1 MSPRFSRFRAVRR
14 SPTDPNFVLLSV
26 RGKKI
31 LIRIGEMAHALVF
44 LQALETQF
52 LGGEVEEASFCRTW
66 VASIASTPFSGVG
79 GQGGD
84 RPGPD

>member
-1 MSPRFSRFRAVRR
+1 
-14 SPTDPNFVLLSV
+14 
-26 RGKKI
+26 
-31 LIRIGEMAHALVF
+31 MAHALVF